1 LTDYCI
7 PISDVAKSSVIAA
20 ITNVKQ
26 CISQVRWRVRCL
38 SQMTA
43 SDINRP
49 SSTLLI
55 TLESNHANS
64 SVNPQT
70 STSHLC
76 LRKALLS
83 DDCVIRSANRQC
95 RCSRRRLELGLP
107 GSERYSTISRFD
119 RIWDRDVA
127 RRLKVCL
134 WGGGTYT
141 KTGLTGGLSRARQF
155 GVKSGALTST
165 EKNCIWHLRR
175 CNFPL
180 SGLLALF

>member
-1 LTDYCI
+1 
-7 PISDVAKSSVIAA
+7 VAKSSVIAA

-134 WGGGTYT
+134 WGGGYVHENRTYRRPFT
-141 KTGLTGGLSRARQF
+141 SAPVWREIRGPHFHRKKLYLAFAKMQFPAVWFTCTLLSR
-155 GVKSGALTST
+155 
-165 EKNCIWHLRR
+165 
-175 CNFPL
+175 
-180 SGLLALF
+180 LLADRT